1 MKKKTLILFTGPST
15 AGKTTFVQLLMNID
29 KDLFPMVQSSSRSP
43 RPDDDNRFIRLFT
56 PEDYEKQDFWIRSKQ
71 YGIINDDIK
80 TFLTTNRPL
89 AVGIVGVRELMVA
102 KDMAQ
107 NDVDVKV
114 ALVRMTSNPA
124 NEEKLVS
131 ENIVKFF
138 TNPEVRLEQNRRH
151 IRDFFAN
158 EEFLKKYVD
167 IVLPRDMPL
176 VERVK
181 LFGRVFHNKKCQNIQ
196 QNQVDD
202 ICISLKERKQY

>member
-29 KDLFPMVQSSSRSP
+29 KDLFPMVQSSSRNP

-114 ALVRMTSNPA
+114 ALVRMTSNPV

-181 LFGRVFHNKKCQNIQ
+181 LFGSVFHNKKCQNIQ

>member
-114 ALVRMTSNPA
+114 ALVRMASNPA

-138 TNPEVRLEQNRRH
+138 SNPEVRLEQNRRH

-181 LFGRVFHNKKCQNIQ
+181 LFGQFFHNKKCQNIQ
-196 QNQVDD
+196 QNQVDG
-202 ICISLKERKQY
+202 ICASLKERKQY

>member
-56 PEDYEKQDFWIRSKQ
+56 TEDYEKQDFWIRSKQ

-181 LFGRVFHNKKCQNIQ
+181 LFGQFFHNDKCQNITP
-196 QNQVDD
+196 NTINESCDL
-202 ICISLKERKQY
+202 LKRERI